1 MNQQQHQTR
10 NLQRRG
16 PCWFEHEIN
25 QLLQLVNEHGQDW
38 NKIGTLLETKT
49 AQDCRKKFAE
59 LNNIPPIQPIVPI
72 VIPPQNNANNV
83 QPAITVIIPYKLTIN
98 FLLNPNPKMDI
109 IYILNKIICMYLL
122 YFII

>member
-59 LNNIPPIQPIVPI
+59 LNNKIYRQYSQLSQLSFLRKIMPIMFNQLS
-72 VIPPQNNANNV
+72 Q
-83 QPAITVIIPYKLTIN
+83 
-98 FLLNPNPKMDI
+98 
-109 IYILNKIICMYLL
+109 
-122 YFII
+122 